1 MEKKNELKP
10 VKKSLWTLVKE
21 SMDKTSSG
29 CGPECGCHVE
39 KKDDKNKD
47 KDTNGSPE
55 TDKEQS

>member
-39 KKDDKNKD
+39 KKDDKKQD
-47 KDTNGSPE
+47 KDTHGSSG